1 MRTMNFKLAAAAA
14 AVMTISG
21 CINLAPDYQRPAAPV
36 QSSWPT
42 GPSSAPADAGTT
54 SASLGAADI
63 GWRDFFGDER
73 LRKLID
79 IALTNNRDLR
89 IATINIEAARA
100 QYGIQRSALFP
111 TIAASASE
119 SAQRSPGTSTRSGG
133 VSRLYDVSLGVSQY
147 ELDFW
152 GRVRNLKDSALQQF
166 LATDEARRA
175 TQISLIA
182 EVASTYLQ
190 LAADRE
196 RLQLAQD
203 TFKSQRA
210 SYELTQRRFD
220 LGAISGLDLR
230 QAQITVETAR
240 ADAAAYTSIVAQD
253 ENALAV
259 LTGAPVPSDLL
270 PSNSV
275 DSVSAMRDLPAQLP
289 SEVLQRRPDVLQ
301 AEHLLLSAN
310 ANIGAARAAF
320 FPSITLTGAYG
331 TSSTRLGGLFDAGSK
346 SWSFLPNISLP
357 IFDGGLNRSNLDYA
371 NANRDLYVAQYEKAI
386 QVAFREVADALAQRG
401 TIDEQLSANE
411 ALARAT
417 AQYFDLSDQRF
428 RRGADDYLAVLDAQ
442 RTNYNAQQNLITV
455 RLAKQTNLVTLYRVL
470 GGGWTDTSAASPRSL
485 VAPS

>member
-1 MRTMNFKLAAAAA
+1 MKSMTFKTTAMMAALLS
-14 AVMTISG
+14 ISG

-36 QSSWPT
+36 QSGWPT
-42 GPSSAPADAGTT
+42 GPSYAPADAAATN
-54 SASLGAADI
+54 ASLGAADI
-63 GWRDFFGDER
+63 GWRDFFDDER

-89 IATINIEAARA
+89 IATLNIEAARA

-119 SAQRSPGTSTRSGG
+119 SAQRSPGNSTRAGG

-152 GRVRNLKDSALQQF
+152 GRVRNLKDAALQQF

-175 TQISLIA
+175 TQISLVA

-196 RLQLAQD
+196 RLKLAQD

-210 SYELTQRRFD
+210 SYDLTQRRFD

-259 LTGAPVPSDLL
+259 LTGAPVPTDLL
-270 PSNSV
+270 PVNPV
-275 DSVSAMRDLPAQLP
+275 ESVSAMRDLPAQLP

-320 FPSITLTGAYG
+320 FPTITLTGAYG
-331 TSSTRLGGLFDAGSK
+331 TASTRLGGLFDSGSK
-346 SWSFLPNISLP
+346 AWSFLPNVSLP

-401 TIDEQLSANE
+401 TIDEQLAANE

-470 GGGWTDTSAASPRSL
+470 GGGWTDTSATTTAGPG
-485 VAPS
+485 